1 MIPETGFRLATY
13 NVLGFH
19 LTQPGGGRP
28 GWGNGAS
35 RVAAGKAKLEASGVD
50 IVVLNEFESPQ
61 ANVFLGDPEWTLY
74 RAAPNNTFRDGN
86 TNGNAIAF
94 KTADWKI
101 VETTE
106 ILVPYQTT
114 LHMPVV
120 MLENL
125 KTGARIRVIAVHNP
139 ASTAKAGNQQA
150 SRNNAR
156 GPSRSPRCSSCGPT
170 TRTSRS
176 SSLGDMNERETV
188 FCSFTGTGFLHSSA
202 GGSVG
207 GGCSPPRHGPVDW
220 IFSTLDLTFAGQY
233 IDTSTLRSI
242 TDHPM
247 VMADVVYPEHPAPEV
262 PEALGDPN
270 LLPS

>member
-1 MIPETGFRLATY
+1 M
-13 NVLGFH
+13 
-19 LTQPGGGRP
+19 
-28 GWGNGAS
+28 
-35 RVAAGKAKLEASGVD
+35 
-50 IVVLNEFESPQ
+50 LNEFESPQ

-74 RAAPNNTFRDGN
+74 RADPNNVFRDGN
-86 TNGNAIAF
+86 TNGNAVAF

-125 KTGARIRVIAVHNP
+125 NTGARIRVIGVHNP

-156 GPSRSPRCSSCGPT
+156 SIEISAMQQLRADDPDVPILI
-170 TRTSRS
+170 
-176 SSLGDMNERETV
+176 LGDMNERETV

-242 TDHPM
+242 TDHPL
-247 VMADVVYPEHPAPEV
+247 VMADVVFPEHAGPDA